1 MNSRVR
7 RKLIR
12 SVSDW
17 AFASE
22 VTSVWAANEAV
33 SVIRAVNFMS
43 YRDLCLFFFLIPSR
57 FLLIIVILPD
67 SNLTDS

>member
-17 AFASE
+17 AFASV
-22 VTSVWAANEAV
+22 VTSVWAANVAV

-43 YRDLCLFFFLIPSR
+43 YRDLCLFFFLIQS
-57 FLLIIVILPD
+57 
-67 SNLTDS
+67 